1 MNKHN
6 KKSINIIRTWKQKC
20 MCENNQWLQMR
31 KPYEKNTLPKCI
43 SMRLERRGFR
53 VYRVQAQQF
62 LACKP
67 KYAVR
72 LQSTKN
78 RMQ

>member
-1 MNKHN
+1 
-6 KKSINIIRTWKQKC
+6 

-72 LQSTKN
+72 L
-78 RMQ
+78 